1 MIAVSY
7 EEGRWIEQN
16 CECACGAQVTC
27 CWGGAF
33 GLDQYIVKCANDINH
48 TEIKQIKSLTRLWR
62 EGYPIPSFIA
72 DNLERKYK
80 EGLMQQENI
89 KAMVVKQDRGK
100 LAIYV
105 QAQFPQDLNRDTAL
119 SFAAF
124 CIAHQLEPVRD
135 CVPYHGKPYICI
147 AWGDRKAS
155 EDKAFKGYTY
165 KVYGKKEK
173 EALDFDP
180 RDLVAECLAN
190 FDGLDSPLVGL
201 GVIRIKEREALSKSG
216 AEPDDV
222 SGTGYRAPVVHTH
235 PQEMLFKR
243 ARAAVH
249 RQRYHPPAPI
259 LEELPYTTAVET
271 TYRVLPG
278 TTTPPTTPPPSKDF
292 PAGGEKTGEQGSTD
306 VKTATGHDEPPP
318 PGQPTKPQS
327 ASTVVSPTK
336 GKDVTPKIAPRA
348 PAAGQPE
355 FPASPDMVTPPL
367 LKDDILTLYKFCH
380 HYWGFQPEAV
390 AKELGYTSPIDFANS
405 KPNVWNAWLTI
416 KKAGEDRRGGE

>member
-1 MIAVSY
+1 MIPVDDF
-7 EEGRWIEQN
+7 ELGRRIAEN
-16 CECACGAQVTC
+16 CTCECGGPLSLP
-27 CWGGAF
+27 WGGAY
-33 GLDQYIVKCANDINH
+33 GIDSYVIRCAADPSH
-48 TEIKQIKSLTRLWR
+48 DKVVPVKSLYQMWKNG
-62 EGYPIPSFIA
+62 EEIPSFIR
-72 DNLERKYK
+72 DKIEWKQRRKI
-80 EGLMQQENI
+80 MQQENI
-89 KAMVVKQDRGK
+89 KAMVVKQDRAK
-100 LAIYV
+100 LAVYV

-155 EDKAFKGYTY
+155 EDTTFRGYSY

-180 RDLVAECLAN
+180 RDLVAECQAN

-201 GVIRIKEREALSKSG
+201 GVIRIKEREALSKGG

-222 SGTGYRAPVVHTH
+222 TGTGYRAPVVHTH

-271 TYRVLPG
+271 TYRVLPE
-278 TTTPPTTPPPSKDF
+278 TTPPSKDF
-292 PAGGEKTGEQGSTD
+292 PAGGEKTGERTGND
-306 VKTATGHDEPPP
+306 AKTETAHDKAPP
-318 PGQPTKPQS
+318 PGETAKLQPAP
-327 ASTVVSPTK
+327 TVVSPTK
-336 GKDVTPKIAPRA
+336 GKEGKQKIAPSM

-355 FPASPDMVTPPL
+355 FPQNPDSVLPL
-367 LKDDILTLYKFCH
+367 HLQDDIYILYQFCH
-380 HYWGFQPEAV
+380 HYWNFQPGDV
-390 AKELGYTSPIDFANS
+390 AKELGYITPIDLAKS
-405 KPNVWNAWLTI
+405 KPNIWNSWLTI
-416 KKAGEDRRGGE
+416 KKTRQEHP

>member
-1 MIAVSY
+1 MIPVDDY
-7 EEGRWIEQN
+7 ELGRRIVEN
-16 CECACGAQVTC
+16 CTCQCGGPLSLP
-27 CWGGAF
+27 WGGAY
-33 GLDQYIVKCANDINH
+33 GIDGYVIRCPVDPAHDKVVPVKSFYAM
-48 TEIKQIKSLTRLWR
+48 WR
-62 EGYPIPSFIA
+62 DGEELPSFIK
-72 DNLERKYK
+72 DKIEWKQRRKIM
-80 EGLMQQENI
+80 EQNNI

-105 QAQFPQDLNRDTAL
+105 QAQFPQDLNRDTAVT
-119 SFAAF
+119 FAAF

-155 EDKAFKGYTY
+155 EDKAFKGYSY

-201 GVIRIKEREALSKSG
+201 GVIRIKEREALSKGG

-222 SGTGYRAPVVHTH
+222 TGTGYRAPVVHTH

-271 TYRVLPG
+271 TYRVLSE
-278 TTTPPTTPPPSKDF
+278 TTPTPTTPPSKDL
-292 PAGGEKTGEQGSTD
+292 PAGGEKTGERTGTNA
-306 VKTATGHDEPPP
+306 KTETGHDKAPTIDQATTP
-318 PGQPTKPQS
+318 QPAQ
-327 ASTVVSPTK
+327 TVFSPTE
-336 GKDVTPKIAPRA
+336 GKDGKPIADAVAGARPELPRNPIFQNWGELAAAAYKLGVTPDQVFKRQHVKRWEDFGAFLNAWHIVEELVNEKA
-348 PAAGQPE
+348 E
-355 FPASPDMVTPPL
+355 KPPL
-367 LKDDILTLYKFCH
+367 L
-380 HYWGFQPEAV
+380 
-390 AKELGYTSPIDFANS
+390 
-405 KPNVWNAWLTI
+405 
-416 KKAGEDRRGGE
+416 